1 MMTYDH
7 LDLCMNLK
15 EYWVSAVTSED
26 THFKVNGDFYKI
38 NRRSREYECE
48 HPPFEPMEPCKDMLG
63 RGEDE
68 RK

>member
-26 THFKVNGDFYKI
+26 THFKVNDDFHKI
-38 NRRSREYECE
+38 NGRSREYECE
-48 HPPFEPMEPCKDMLG
+48 HPPDEPMEPCKDMLG